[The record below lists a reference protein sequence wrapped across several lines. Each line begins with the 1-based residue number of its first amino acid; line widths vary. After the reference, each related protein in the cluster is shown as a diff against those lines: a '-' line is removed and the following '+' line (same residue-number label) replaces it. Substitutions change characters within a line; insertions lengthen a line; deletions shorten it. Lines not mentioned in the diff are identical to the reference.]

1 MAVGLPV
8 PDTNSKAL
16 ECCLTEV
23 LAQARRLLHKAA
35 AKPMCVQVPTL
46 EPLLSHNGRFLADLH
61 YAIQGV
67 PANVPIPASPTLPP
81 GAITKCVTAALTVFN
96 PEAQQP
102 FDLPEAATCIYRC
115 GRLSILT
122 CKSGARNVQRQ
133 HKQCRPVQ
141 VDENPFLCCLLWYN
155 VQACPLRRDC

>member
-1 MAVGLPV
+1 
-8 PDTNSKAL
+8 
-16 ECCLTEV
+16 
-23 LAQARRLLHKAA
+23 
-35 AKPMCVQVPTL
+35 MCVQVPTL
-46 EPLLSHNGRFLADLH
+46 EPLLIGNRCILNNLY

-67 PANVPIPASPTLPP
+67 PADVAVPASPTLPP
-81 GAITKCVTAALTVFN
+81 GAITECVTGALPVFN

-102 FDLPEAATCIYRC
+102 FNLPEAATCIYRC

-122 CKSGARNVQRQ
+122 CKPEARNVQRQ

-141 VDENPFLCCLLWYN
+141 VDVNPFQCCLLWYN